1 MITCPTGRRST
12 LPSQMWEDHSEGCLA
27 GAFNLT
33 YGRNHTRP
41 HFFKK
46 NNLSPTGGSARPSS
60 VRRCGGL
67 RGIPGGIHGGDR
79 SVCGPLLLLLRWW
92 GKRLLITEADESDV
106 ALHGASGRVS
116 GDPGWRWYS
125 VSMYM
130 EFQVAV
136 HRRWYWEYRV
146 AVLRHWYWE
155 CYRGAVHGHVL
166 GVVRGISMGTHTTG
180 RTRGGAYSA
189 AIGAQECE
197 ESRA

>member
-1 MITCPTGRRST
+1 MGLGFRTKSVITCPTGRRST

-116 GDPGWRWYS
+116 GDRL
-125 VSMYM
+125 
-130 EFQVAV
+130 AV
-136 HRRWYWEYRV
+136 VQCEH
-146 AVLRHWYWE
+146 
-155 CYRGAVHGHVL
+155 VHGVPSGSTQALVL
-166 GVVRGISMGTHTTG
+166 GVPSCGTQTLVLGVLPRGSTWACIGSGTGYQYGDTYNWKDQG
-180 RTRGGAYSA
+180 WS
-189 AIGAQECE
+189 I
-197 ESRA
+197 